1 MLNLA
6 IVLQKNS
13 VAHTNVNLRSV
24 LERKLFTMSICPFTQ
39 HTGKDAF
46 FQRHL
51 RVNPVRIGKSAI
63 ETRKMRISAEIDIQK
78 NYFGCLVNNTHNNQ
92 IKRIIEFNLEL
103 WELRIFTI
111 KHRQ

>member
-63 ETRKMRISAEIDIQK
+63 KTRKVRISAEIDVQK
-78 NYFGCLVNNTHNNQ
+78 NYLWMFGKLDTHNNQ
-92 IKRIIEFNLEL
+92 IKKELSNL
-103 WELRIFTI
+103 I
-111 KHRQ
+111 